1 METREINY
9 SGVFDQPTGFGVR
22 PAVIV
27 IDFILAYVT
36 PGAPFYAKGVV
47 DAVASSV
54 PLLKAARAA
63 SVPIIYT
70 KVLYHRSGSDGG
82 LFAKKVPAL
91 RQLIEGEP
99 MAGIVPEL
107 APRPEDLVVIKNYPS
122 AFLDRKSTRLNSS
135 H

>member
-70 KVLYHRSGSDGG
+70 KVLYHRSGSAGV
-82 LFAKKVPAL
+82 LFVTKVPAL
-91 RQLIEGEP
+91 PQLDEGEP
-99 MAGIVPEL
+99 MAGLVPQL
-107 APRPEDLVVIKNYPS
+107 AHPPRQLT
-122 AFLDRKSTRLNSS
+122 A
-135 H
+135 